1 MICPECK
8 KNAKTIETRKNQ
20 DGSIRQ
26 RFECQRLHRFTF
38 VDGVILTPEAKRARK
53 GASLK
58 KIYDARIKRKAERL
72 AMTEIVDYAM
82 PMMNIE
88 RLMRKIHD
96 QCLDGDYANAEV
108 EATLLIVEARVLLN
122 SLKVMQE

>member
-1 MICPECK
+1 
-8 KNAKTIETRKNQ
+8 
-20 DGSIRQ
+20 
-26 RFECQRLHRFTF
+26 
-38 VDGVILTPEAKRARK
+38 
-53 GASLK
+53 
-58 KIYDARIKRKAERL
+58 
-72 AMTEIVDYAM
+72 MTEIVDYAM

-96 QCLDGDYANAEV
+96 QCLDGDYANAEI